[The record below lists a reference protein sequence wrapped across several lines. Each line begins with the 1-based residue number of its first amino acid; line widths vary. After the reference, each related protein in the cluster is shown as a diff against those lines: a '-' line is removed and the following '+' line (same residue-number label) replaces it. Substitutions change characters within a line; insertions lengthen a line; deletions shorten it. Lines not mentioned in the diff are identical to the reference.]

1 MGRQVPG
8 SALYRPDNPVEN
20 VLATDAVAV
29 DIATQGI
36 GIEWNG
42 RLGDA
47 PLATRRPSSGT
58 LTTLCA
64 CDHDVLLI
72 FWGDTRLLAV
82 PSYRRKKTTVPTK
95 ARVPPAK
102 LARAVERLRHHLY
115 RLHQGLAPPPI
126 AMVELTLGAWVSQA
140 VQVAAEL
147 GIADAL
153 AERPLPLDQLAN
165 RVGADADALKRLM
178 RALISRG
185 VFRQHR
191 DGRYGLTPLADTLRS
206 DATVSMSGWARFI
219 GSPQHREHWSLLV
232 ESVRTGKTIIPG
244 LRGKEWFDYL
254 ADDPEFAKLFDH
266 AMTSLSE
273 MAEATVIAGYDFSP
287 YSTIV
292 DVGGGHGRL
301 LAGILSATPAAQGVL
316 YDLPHVVAGAPAL
329 LRQRGVEDRVRVEG
343 GSFFDSV
350 PAGGVAYVL
359 KAVIHDWPDE
369 QAVAILRSVHA
380 AAGGDATVLLIEAVL
395 PEHNRD
401 FPGKWA
407 DLEMLLL
414 ASSRERTATEYRD
427 LLGQAGLRM
436 TRVVQT
442 ASPFS
447 VIEAKPA

>member
-1 MGRQVPG
+1 
-8 SALYRPDNPVEN
+8 L
-20 VLATDAVAV
+20 
-29 DIATQGI
+29 
-36 GIEWNG
+36 
-42 RLGDA
+42 
-47 PLATRRPSSGT
+47 
-58 LTTLCA
+58 
-64 CDHDVLLI
+64 
-72 FWGDTRLLAV
+72 
-82 PSYRRKKTTVPTK
+82 PTK
-95 ARVPPAK
+95 VKVPPAK
-102 LARAVERLRHHLY
+102 LARAVERFRYHLN
-115 RLHQGLAPPPI
+115 RLNQRLVPPFGAI
-126 AMVELTLGAWVSQA
+126 MELTLEAWVSQA
-140 VQVAAEL
+140 VYAAAEL

-153 AERPLPLDQLAN
+153 ARGPLPLNELAN

-178 RALISRG
+178 RALIGRG

-191 DGRYGLTPLADTLRS
+191 DGRYDLTPLAETLRS
-206 DATVSMSGWARFI
+206 DAPVSTSGWARFI
-219 GSPQHREHWSLLV
+219 GSRQHREHWSLLV
-232 ESVRTGKTIIPG
+232 ESVKTGKTIIPA
-244 LRGKEWFDYL
+244 LRGKEFFDYL
-254 ADDPEFAKLFDH
+254 EDDPEFAKLFNH

-301 LAGILSATPAAQGVL
+301 LAGILAATPAAQGVL

-401 FPGKWA
+401 FPGNWA

-414 ASSRERTATEYRD
+414 ASSRERTAAEYRD

>member
-42 RLGDA
+42 RLSDA

-153 AERPLPLDQLAN
+153 AQGPLPLDQLAN

-206 DATVSMSGWARFI
+206 DAPVSMSGWARFI

-232 ESVRTGKTIIPG
+232 ESVRTGKTIIPA

-254 ADDPEFAKLFDH
+254 ADDP
-266 AMTSLSE
+266 
-273 MAEATVIAGYDFSP
+273 
-287 YSTIV
+287 
-292 DVGGGHGRL
+292 
-301 LAGILSATPAAQGVL
+301 
-316 YDLPHVVAGAPAL
+316 
-329 LRQRGVEDRVRVEG
+329 
-343 GSFFDSV
+343 
-350 PAGGVAYVL
+350 
-359 KAVIHDWPDE
+359 
-369 QAVAILRSVHA
+369 
-380 AAGGDATVLLIEAVL
+380 
-395 PEHNRD
+395 
-401 FPGKWA
+401 
-407 DLEMLLL
+407 
-414 ASSRERTATEYRD
+414 
-427 LLGQAGLRM
+427 
-436 TRVVQT
+436 
-442 ASPFS
+442 
-447 VIEAKPA
+447 